1 MEGSFSSPLSPLGQ
15 FWCLVLK
22 ERPLPHDPVH
32 FFLNWRRGAER
43 GRTTRWTANP
53 FVATEFASTAL
64 RTGRRRAFEVDVL
77 GFRLRLLSSLFRTI
91 QDTLKYIPRR
101 LRYCLNPE
109 DAVQNGRR
117 HVDVNLLG
125 MWWSAPVVVLCLRGM
140 WR

>member
-1 MEGSFSSPLSPLGQ
+1 ME
-15 FWCLVLK
+15 
-22 ERPLPHDPVH
+22 ERLD
-32 FFLNWRRGAER
+32 G
-43 GRTTRWTANP
+43 TAYP

-64 RTGRRRAFEVDVL
+64 RTGRRRAFEADVL

-91 QDTLKYIPRR
+91 QDTLKYLSRG
-101 LRYCLNPE
+101 LRYRHNPE